1 MRLWKS
7 LGQKRMEVRASKAEF
22 DEELPVGES
31 VRQLSRRDFFRWSG
45 VGFAVGLASGCDSKK
60 AHKAMALLQARE
72 GFTPGTDLW
81 FATTCAGCAAGCG
94 VLAKSRDGRA
104 IKLEGNP
111 DHPVGRG
118 ALCAAGQAQLRDLYD
133 GERLRAPKAGGK
145 DTDWSALDADL
156 AARFKSARSV
166 RVLSSSLTSP
176 TLRRAVD
183 AFLKAFPDGRLVQAD
198 PVSAS
203 ALADAYARTHGARL
217 VPDYRFEKA
226 DFVLGV
232 EADFLGTWINPAGFG
247 RAYASRRKPDAK
259 GEGQAMSRHVQVESG
274 MSLTGSNADTRIRV
288 APSEAAAFLEH
299 LAAAVEHHAGTA
311 APAPLRSLEA
321 KVLGKV
327 EGLAAELWEH
337 RGRSLV
343 VCGLN
348 DLHAQV
354 FAARLNRALGNEGT
368 TLDLA
373 RPSLQRQGDDAALGA
388 LLADMASGKVDALV
402 VLDANPAHAVP
413 GFAAAATKVPL
424 RVGVLR
430 HDDET
435 AALCT
440 HLAPDHHPLE
450 TWRDSLAVAGVWS
463 LHQPLLEPMFGTRDA
478 AETFAAWAG
487 APSPA
492 LEQVK
497 ALWKAEVFPRA
508 GGLDFDAF
516 WHGALQKGF
525 VELPAAAAEPAYRED
540 RAKTQAEWSARP
552 APRAAEFELLLYT
565 KAGNLDGRHAHNP
578 WLQELPDPITKV
590 TWDNYAQ
597 LSPGTAERLKLKQG
611 DVVRLKAAG
620 HPDLVVPVVVQ
631 PGLHG
636 RAVAVA
642 LGYGRTR
649 AGRHGTGVGADAF
662 PWVGGGASRSYQGL
676 AVEVSPTP
684 QKAELACTQDH
695 HLMEGRELVREMA
708 LAAYAKDPAS
718 ARPHEHSG
726 GYTGAHPS
734 LYNPHPKGQHQWAMV
749 IDLSKCSGCSACVIS
764 CQAENNIPV
773 VGKDEV
779 RRKREMH
786 WMRLDRYYT
795 GSEEEPGVV
804 HQPMLC
810 QQCGNAPCENVC
822 PVVATVHSEEGLNQ
836 QVYNR
841 CVGTR
846 YCANNCPY
854 KTRRFNWFE
863 YDRSD
868 PVENLALNPDVTVR
882 SRGVM
887 EKCSFCVQRIQRAKA
902 DAKNA
907 GREVKDGEFQTACQ
921 QSCPG
926 MAILFGDLLDPASE
940 ISKALKDP
948 KRYLVLG
955 ELGVLPAVSYLT
967 KIRNAEVPAE
977 GAAHGGHHG

>member
-1 MRLWKS
+1 MRIWKS
-7 LGQKRMEVRASKAEF
+7 LGHKRRDVLASKAEF
-22 DEELPVGES
+22 DEELPVGEA

-60 AHKAMALLQARE
+60 AHKALALVQGRD

-94 VLAKSRDGRA
+94 ALAKSRDGRV

-111 DHPVGRG
+111 EHPVGRG
-118 ALCAAGQAQLRDLYD
+118 ALCAVGQAQLRDLYD
-133 GERLRAPKAGGK
+133 GERLKAPRLGGK

-156 AARFKSARSV
+156 SARLKAAQSV
-166 RVLSSSLTSP
+166 RVLSGTITSP
-176 TLRRAVD
+176 TLRKAVD
-183 AFLKAFPDGRLVQAD
+183 GFLKTLPGAALVQYDAL
-198 PVSAS
+198 SAS
-203 ALADAYARTHGARL
+203 ALAEAYARTHGVRL

-247 RAYASRRKPDAK
+247 RAYASRRTPDKPS
-259 GEGQAMSRHVQVESG
+259 MSRHVQVESG
-274 MSLTGSNADTRIRV
+274 LSLTGSNADTRIRV

-299 LAAAVEHHAGTA
+299 LAAAVEHG
-311 APAPLRSLEA
+311 APLRPLEPKLAA
-321 KVLGKV
+321 KAA
-327 EGLAAELWEH
+327 GLAAELRAH
-337 RGRSLV
+337 AGRSLV

-348 DLHAQV
+348 DLHAQI
-354 FAARLNRALGNEGT
+354 FAARINHALGNEGAT
-368 TLDLA
+368 VELA
-373 RPSLQRQGDDAALGA
+373 RPSLQRQGDDAALHA
-388 LLADMASGKVDALV
+388 LLQDLAAGRVDALV
-402 VLDANPAHAVP
+402 VLDANPAFEVP
-413 GFAAAATKVPL
+413 GFAAAAAKVPL
-424 RVGVLR
+424 KVGLLR

-440 HLAPDHHPLE
+440 HVAPDHHPLE
-450 TWRDSLAVAGVWS
+450 TWRDSEAVAGVWS
-463 LHQPLLEPMFGTRDA
+463 LHQPLLEPLFGTRDA
-478 AETFAAWAG
+478 AESFAAWSG
-487 APSPA
+487 SPTSA
-492 LEQVK
+492 QDQVK
-497 ALWKAEVFPRA
+497 ALWRTEVFPTV

-516 WHGALQKGF
+516 WHDAVQRGF
-525 VELPAAAAEPAYRED
+525 ADLGSKAAAPAYQED
-540 RAKTQAEWSARP
+540 RAKTQAEGSARP
-552 APRAAEFELLLYT
+552 APKAAAHELLLYA

-578 WLQELPDPITKV
+578 WLQELPDPITKI

-597 LSPGTAERLKLKQG
+597 LSPGTAEALKLKQG
-611 DVVRLKAAG
+611 DVVRLRAAG
-620 HPDLVVPVVVQ
+620 LPDLVLPVAIQ

-636 RAVAVA
+636 RTVAVA

-649 AGRHGTGVGADAF
+649 AGKHGTHVGQDAF
-662 PWVGGGASRSYQGL
+662 PWVGGGELRSYQGL
-676 AVEVSPTP
+676 ALEVSPTP
-684 QKAELACTQDH
+684 QHLELACTQDH
-695 HLMEGRELVREMA
+695 HLMEGREPVREMA
-708 LAAYAKDPAS
+708 YAAYAKDPAS
-718 ARPHEHSG
+718 ARPHAPHG
-726 GYTGAHPS
+726 GMGS
-734 LYNPHPKGQHQWAMV
+734 LYREHPKGKHQWAMV

-764 CQAENNIPV
+764 CQAENNLPV

-804 HQPMLC
+804 HQPMFC

-822 PVVATVHSEEGLNQ
+822 PVIATVHSEEGLNQ

-854 KTRRFNWFE
+854 KVRRFNWFE

-887 EKCSFCVQRIQRAKA
+887 EKCSFCIQRIQRAKA
-902 DAKNA
+902 DAKNE

-926 MAILFGDLLDPASE
+926 MAILFGDLQDPASE
-940 ISKALKDP
+940 ISQALKDP

-967 KIRNAEVPAE
+967 KIRNSEMPNE
-977 GAAHGGHHG
+977 GAAPGGHHA

>member
-1 MRLWKS
+1 MRIWKS
-7 LGQKRMEVRASKAEF
+7 LGHKRRDVLASKAEF
-22 DEELPVGES
+22 DEELPVGEA

-60 AHKAMALLQARE
+60 AHKALALVQGRE

-81 FATTCAGCAAGCG
+81 YATTCAGCSAGCG
-94 VLAKSRDGRA
+94 ALAKSRDGRV

-111 DHPVGRG
+111 EHPVGRG
-118 ALCAAGQAQLRDLYD
+118 ALCAVGQAQLRDLYD
-133 GERLRAPKAGGK
+133 GERLKAPRLGGK
-145 DTDWSALDADL
+145 DADWSALDGDL
-156 AARFKSARSV
+156 SARFKAAKSL
-166 RVLSSSLTSP
+166 RVLASTITSP
-176 TLRRAVD
+176 TLRKAVD
-183 AFLKAFPDGRLVQAD
+183 GFIKAIPGASLVQYDAL
-198 PVSAS
+198 SAS
-203 ALADAYARTHGARL
+203 ALATAHERTHGVRL

-226 DFVLGV
+226 DFILGV

-247 RAYASRRKPDAK
+247 RAYASRRTPDQK
-259 GEGQAMSRHVQVESG
+259 SMSRHVQVESG
-274 MSLTGSNADTRIRV
+274 LSLTGSNADTRIRV
-288 APSEAAAFLEH
+288 APSEAAIFLEH
-299 LAAAVEHHAGTA
+299 LATAVEHG
-311 APAPLRSLEA
+311 APLRPLDPKLAA
-321 KVLGKV
+321 KVP
-327 EGLAAELWEH
+327 GLAAELRDH
-337 RGRSLV
+337 AGRSLV

-348 DLHAQV
+348 DVHAQV
-354 FAARLNRALGNEGT
+354 FAARINHALGNEGAT
-368 TLDLA
+368 VELA
-373 RPSLQRQGDDAALGA
+373 RPSLQRQGDDAALHT
-388 LLADMASGKVDALV
+388 LLQDLAAGRVDALV
-402 VLDANPAHAVP
+402 VLDANPAHEVP
-413 GFAAAATKVPL
+413 GFAAAVAKVPL
-424 RVGVLR
+424 RLGLLR

-450 TWRDSLAVAGVWS
+450 TWRDSEAVAGTWS
-463 LHQPLLEPMFGTRDA
+463 LHQPLLEPLFGTRDA
-478 AETFAAWAG
+478 AECFAAWSGTPMTAQD
-487 APSPA
+487 
-492 LEQVK
+492 QVK
-497 ALWKAEVFPRA
+497 ALWRAEVFPKV
-508 GGLDFDAF
+508 GGPSPAPDFDAF
-516 WHGALQKGF
+516 WHDAVQRGF
-525 VELPAAAAEPAYRED
+525 VDAGTQATAPAYKED
-540 RAKTQAEWSARP
+540 RAKTQSEWSARP
-552 APRAAEFELLLYT
+552 APKAAAHELLLYT

-578 WLQELPDPITKV
+578 WLQELPDPITKI

-597 LSPGTAERLKLKQG
+597 LSPGTAEAMKLKQG
-611 DVVRLKAAG
+611 DVVRLRAPSL
-620 HPDLVVPVVVQ
+620 PDLVLPVAIQ

-636 RAVAVA
+636 RTVAVA

-649 AGRHGTGVGADAF
+649 AGKHGTQVGQDAF
-662 PWVGGGASRSYQGL
+662 PWVGGGELRSYQGL
-676 AVEVSPTP
+676 ALEVSPTP
-684 QKAELACTQDH
+684 QHLELACTQDH
-695 HLMEGRELVREMA
+695 HLMEGREPVREMA
-708 LAAYAKDPAS
+708 YAAYAKDPAS
-718 ARPHEHSG
+718 ARPHEPHG
-726 GYTGAHPS
+726 GMGS
-734 LYNPHPKGQHQWAMV
+734 LYREHPKGKHQWAMV

-764 CQAENNIPV
+764 CQAENNLPV

-822 PVVATVHSEEGLNQ
+822 PVIATVHSEEGLNQ

-854 KTRRFNWFE
+854 KVRRFNWFE

-887 EKCSFCVQRIQRAKA
+887 EKCSFCIQRIQRAKA
-902 DAKNA
+902 DAKNE
-907 GREVKDGEFQTACQ
+907 GREVRDGEFQTACQ

-926 MAILFGDLLDPASE
+926 MAILFGDLQDPGSE
-940 ISKALKDP
+940 ISQALKDP

-967 KIRNAEVPAE
+967 KIRNAETTGE
-977 GAAHGGHHG
+977 AHGGHHG